1 MGLKQSGFPDYRFA
15 DPAAHADLIPAA
27 ADDARLILA
36 RDPELAG
43 PRGRALKVLEALFD
57 WRAETGWAAAG

>member
-15 DPAAHADLIPAA
+15 DPAHHADLIAA
-27 ADDARLILA
+27 ASDDARLILA
-36 RDPELAG
+36 RDSGLASE
-43 PRGRALKVLEALFD
+43 RGKALRVLQELFD

>member
-15 DPAAHADLIPAA
+15 DPTAHAELIVAA
-27 ADDARLILA
+27 SDDARLILA
-36 RDPELAG
+36 RDPGLTNE
-43 PRGRALKVLEALFD
+43 RGKALRVLQELFD